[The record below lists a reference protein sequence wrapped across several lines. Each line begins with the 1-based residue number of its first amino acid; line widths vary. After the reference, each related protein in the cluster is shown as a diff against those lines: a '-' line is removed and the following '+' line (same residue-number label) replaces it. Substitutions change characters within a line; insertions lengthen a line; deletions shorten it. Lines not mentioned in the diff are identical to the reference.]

1 MYQLRRF
8 SATEN
13 SCMKPAVHF
22 SATKSAVLSLQA
34 LSQHRYNRVAYNS
47 GLKVEIR
54 AYLKEG
60 LMLDF
65 ELTKEQT
72 MIRDMVRDFAEN
84 EVKPRAAQLDR
95 DEAFGIDLF
104 QKMGKL
110 GMLGLP
116 IPEEYGGAGAD
127 LTSYC
132 LAIEEV
138 GRACGGTGLSY
149 EAHVSLACMPI
160 YLYGTEEQK
169 QKYLV
174 PLAQGEGLG
183 SFGLTEPGA
192 GSDAGGT
199 RTTAVLDGD
208 EWVINGNKIFITNA
222 GYAKTIVLTALTDK
236 ENRGISA
243 FIVPT
248 DTPGFS
254 TGKPYE
260 KLGMRASNTVEVILE
275 NVRIPKEN
283 LLGPLNAGF
292 KQFLTTLDGG
302 RVAIAS
308 LAIGI
313 ARSAFETALDYA
325 KQRTQ
330 FGQAISKFQAIQH
343 KLADMAMHIDLAR
356 NAVMKAAWLHDQGR
370 PFTLEASYAKLFA
383 SEMCTRTCE
392 QAIQVLGG
400 NGYMREYPVERNYRD
415 AKLIEIGEGT
425 SEVQR
430 LVIARQLGC

>member
-1 MYQLRRF
+1 M
-8 SATEN
+8 
-13 SCMKPAVHF
+13 
-22 SATKSAVLSLQA
+22 
-34 LSQHRYNRVAYNS
+34 
-47 GLKVEIR
+47 
-54 AYLKEG
+54 
-60 LMLDF
+60 DF
-65 ELTKEQT
+65 ELSKEQK
-72 MIRDMVRDFAEN
+72 MIRDMVRDFA
-84 EVKPRAAQLDR
+84 AAEIAPKAAELDKTER
-95 DEAFGIDLF
+95 FPIETFK
-104 QKMGKL
+104 KMGEL
-110 GMLGLP
+110 GFLGLP

-127 LTSYC
+127 LTTYC
-132 LAIEEV
+132 LAVEEI
-138 GRACGGTGLSY
+138 GHACGGTGLSY
-149 EAHVSLACMPI
+149 EAHVSLACMPL

-174 PLAQGEGLG
+174 PLASGQGLG

-199 RTTAVLDGD
+199 RTTAVRDGD

-222 GYAKTIVLTALTDK
+222 GYAKTVVMTALTDK
-236 ENRGISA
+236 ANRGISA

-254 TGKPYE
+254 VSKAYE
-260 KLGMRASNTVEVILE
+260 KMGMRASNTVELILE
-275 NVRIPKEN
+275 NVRIPAEN

-292 KQFLTTLDGG
+292 KQFLSTLDGG
-302 RVAIAS
+302 RVAIAA
-308 LAIGI
+308 LAVGI

-330 FGQAISKFQAIQH
+330 FGQSISKFQSIQN

-356 NAVMKAAWLHDQGR
+356 NAVMKAAWLHDNHR
-370 PFTLEASYAKLFA
+370 PYTLEASYAKLFA
-383 SEMCTRTCE
+383 SEMCTRTCD
-392 QAIQVLGG
+392 QAIQILGG
-400 NGYMREYPVERNYRD
+400 NGYMQEYPVERNLRD